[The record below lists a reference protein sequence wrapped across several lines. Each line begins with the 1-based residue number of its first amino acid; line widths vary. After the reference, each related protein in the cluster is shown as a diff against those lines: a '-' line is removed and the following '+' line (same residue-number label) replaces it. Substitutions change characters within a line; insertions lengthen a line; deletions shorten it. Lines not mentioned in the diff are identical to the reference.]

1 MAGWDGNMLVI
12 LQTHVRE
19 QSGAAW
25 CGKVI
30 ELGFQEAK
38 LEE

>member
-12 LQTHVRE
+12 LQPHVRE

-25 CGKVI
+25 HGKHMESVT
-30 ELGFQEAK
+30 A
-38 LEE
+38 